1 MKAKSRLASRLGALC
16 LILCLVA
23 PSGCAY
29 TNRGKSESFFD
40 SQFDKSQLQVN
51 RVAIIPNRLPLVM
64 KEPDVW
70 RKKNWELI
78 AALFRQHGYEVVDYE
93 TSNRVFNSAN
103 LPIEDTGS
111 SEEKFAT
118 AASQLN
124 ADILLMPYYSTNFTG
139 NSVLAY
145 SEMDYGALVS
155 LQIYSTRENRFIFRA
170 DGTANSG
177 YRAYSGLL
185 SMASSLTS
193 GAGSLISGGSS
204 SNNSAGSVVGIVML
218 GVAVVGLIFSIGDL
232 ANGLTPAEEWWKR
245 AFTEAVGAS
254 LEPFFSVYPKPA
266 PVVAPIEPPPSVA
279 PAAAPID
286 PAQPPSQPTA
296 QPPAQATAQPP
307 PVDPSASPGE
317 ESLEDRLK
325 KLKYNEP

>member
-1 MKAKSRLASRLGALC
+1 MKAKSRLRLGALC
-16 LILCLVA
+16 LIVCLVA

-78 AALFRQHGYEVVDYE
+78 AALFRQHGYEVVDYD

-145 SEMDYGALVS
+145 SEMDYSALVS

-185 SMASSLTS
+185 STASSLVS
-193 GAGSLISGGSS
+193 GAGSLIAGGGSGS
-204 SNNSAGSVVGIVML
+204 SNNGAGSVVSIVILGIS
-218 GVAVVGLIFSIGDL
+218 VVGLIFTIGDL
-232 ANGLTPAEEWWKR
+232 ANGLTPADEWWKR

-266 PVVAPIEPPPSVA
+266 PVVAPIDPPPAVA
-279 PAAAPID
+279 PTAAPN
-286 PAQPPSQPTA
+286 PAQPPAQPPVQPTA
-296 QPPAQATAQPP
+296 QPTPA
-307 PVDPSASPGE
+307 DPNASPAE